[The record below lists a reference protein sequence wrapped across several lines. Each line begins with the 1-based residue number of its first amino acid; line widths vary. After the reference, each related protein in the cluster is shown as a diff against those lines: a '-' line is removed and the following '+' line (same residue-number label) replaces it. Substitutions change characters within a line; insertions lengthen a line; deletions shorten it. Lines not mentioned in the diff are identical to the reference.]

1 MSYATEKRLIFKIDR
16 DINLLR
22 LSLFSEANV
31 SEWHIRLFIIQFF
44 QKL

>member
-22 LSLFSEANV
+22 LSLFSNV